1 VPRRILDPLERTSEI
16 LFGIIMVL
24 TFTGSIRVAE
34 AGREDLR
41 TVLAGAIGC
50 NLAWGLVDAA
60 MYLMAAFITRARL
73 VAALDAI
80 RGAAEP
86 LAAHRIINEIL
97 PGPLSD
103 ALTPSDIEVLRQ
115 RVTQRLSLTT
125 VTLTRTDFLGAAGVF
140 LLVLLSTFPVIVPLI
155 VVRETRLAMA
165 LSNAVAVLMM
175 FILGWLLG
183 RHAGRPAWRSGLVT
197 VLVGLALVFVTIAL
211 GG

>member
-1 VPRRILDPLERTSEI
+1 VPRRVLDPLERTSEI

-24 TFTGSIRVAE
+24 TFTGSIRIAD

-60 MYLMAAFITRARL
+60 MYLMATFITRARF
-73 VAALDAI
+73 VAALGAI

-86 LAAHRIINEIL
+86 GAAHRIIDEIL
-97 PGPLSD
+97 PLPLAE

-115 RVTQRLSLTT
+115 RLTERLSSTS
-125 VTLTRTDFLGAAGVF
+125 VTPTRGDFLGAAGVF
-140 LLVLLSTFPVIVPLI
+140 LLVFLSTFPIIVPLI
-155 VVRETRLAMA
+155 VVRETRLAMS
-165 LSNAVAVLMM
+165 LSNAVAVLLM
-175 FILGWLLG
+175 FILGWSLG
-183 RHAGRPAWRSGLVT
+183 RHAGRPGWRSGLVT
-197 VLVGLALVFVTIAL
+197 VLVGLVLVVVTIAL